1 MTDFDGIAM
10 IWQRDLICYFRERSR
25 LLGSISRPILWLF
38 IFGMG
43 LRPTFHGTGN
53 LTYTEFIFPGV
64 IAMTL
69 LFTAIQSAISIIW
82 DREFGF
88 LKEVL
93 VAPVSR
99 ASVAVGKGLSGATLA
114 LIGGLITLL
123 FAPFIG
129 VHLSIVSFLVLIPL
143 MFLLGFAITGVG
155 ILIAA
160 RMTSFE
166 GFGTISNFLIM
177 PMYFMSG
184 AIFPPHDLPEWL
196 MVLVRI
202 NPLTY
207 GVDLLRGAIVNQHY
221 FPYGQDLLFLVC
233 FAVIVTA
240 ISFWSFLKT
249 D

>member
-129 VHLSIVSFLVLIPL
+129 VHLSIISSLLLIPL

-184 AIFPPHDLPEWL
+184 AIFPPHDLPGWL
-196 MVLVRI
+196 MALVRI